1 MKSKDQIKLE
11 SLYEQVVNELF
22 TGMGIAEW
30 KPKLE
35 EAGYVYDENTDS
47 FKSPVSNQSLNF
59 SDAVKEYE
67 SQDQS
72 EKEETSEESP
82 EGELDT
88 PIEQKADV
96 MLSQGAPEG
105 GMTDQQA
112 KVIEDLLDE
121 KD

>member
-11 SLYEQVVNELF
+11 SIYEQVVNELF

-35 EAGYVYDENTDS
+35 EAGYSYDENTDS
-47 FKSPVSNQSLNF
+47 FKSPVSNKSLSF

-72 EKEETSEESP
+72 GEETSEESP

-88 PIEQKADV
+88 PIEQKADA

-105 GMTDQQA
+105 GMSDQQA